1 MTLVI
6 PNRDCPTGPVRKSS
20 VNPTSGETRYYDSW
34 ERTPASCGTPAC
46 AQAISFIDEVV
57 LSDMKTGFT
66 VRVSIYIPD

>member
-6 PNRDCPTGPVRKSS
+6 PHRACPTGPVRKSWL
-20 VNPTSGETRYYDSW
+20 NTTSGQRIYYDSW

-46 AQAISFIDEVV
+46 AQAISFIDDVV